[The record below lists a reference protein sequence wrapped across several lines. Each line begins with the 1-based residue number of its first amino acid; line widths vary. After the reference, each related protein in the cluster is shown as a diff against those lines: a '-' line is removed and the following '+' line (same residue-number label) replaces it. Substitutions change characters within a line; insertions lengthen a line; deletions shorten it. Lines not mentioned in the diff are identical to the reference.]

1 MLDFTDFLA
10 MMAIEDAHEE
20 YERGREKEQDS
31 FYSSE
36 DKDDEENEDD
46 DSW

>member
-20 YERGREKEQDS
+20 CERERER
-31 FYSSE
+31 E
-36 DKDDEENEDD
+36 DRMTIDN
-46 DSW
+46 